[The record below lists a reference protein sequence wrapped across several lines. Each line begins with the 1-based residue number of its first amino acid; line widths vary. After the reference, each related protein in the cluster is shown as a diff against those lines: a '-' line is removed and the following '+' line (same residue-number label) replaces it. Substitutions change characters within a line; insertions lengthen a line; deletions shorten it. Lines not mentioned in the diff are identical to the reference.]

1 MIGEMAVLELLRDT
15 GFSRDIALAHE
26 RFRLSNVVTIL
37 EISRKHNI
45 RR

>member
-15 GFSRDIALAHE
+15 GLVGISPMLMK

-37 EISRKHNI
+37 EISRRHNV